1 MDLLLLRGH
10 ACGAYVLL
18 QSEYTSEHVKTN
30 KCHFTKRKVPLGK
43 AVQVRVLNN
52 NIYIYIYI
60 YILDRTRRYT
70 STEVEVDPVVVWSR
84 SLRRIWSAC
93 FDRRF

>member
-1 MDLLLLRGH
+1 MDLLLLLKDH

-52 NIYIYIYI
+52 NIYIYIYM
-60 YILDRTRRYT
+60 
-70 STEVEVDPVVVWSR
+70 
-84 SLRRIWSAC
+84 
-93 FDRRF
+93 